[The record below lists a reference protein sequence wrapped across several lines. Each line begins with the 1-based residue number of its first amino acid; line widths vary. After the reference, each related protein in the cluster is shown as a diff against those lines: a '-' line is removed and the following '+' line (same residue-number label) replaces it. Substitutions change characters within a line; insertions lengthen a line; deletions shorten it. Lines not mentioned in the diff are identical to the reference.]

1 MDQLVVKDLTRTFT
15 GPAGDVTVLDGID
28 LTVARGEFV
37 AVMGQSG
44 SGKSTLLYNVSGM
57 DTPTSGGVLL
67 DGADIAGLT
76 GDELAD
82 IRLRRM
88 GFVFQHNHLLKNLT
102 IRDNILLPGYKAG
115 AMDREAL
122 LARAEQLMTQ
132 MGIADVAD
140 HAIQRVSGGQL
151 QRAAVCRALIN
162 DPVMLFA
169 DEPTGALNSRASAE
183 VIDIFNQVN
192 ADGATI
198 LMVTHDP
205 RIASRTDRIVY
216 LKDGRVA
223 DELTLGTYSDPAT
236 ARDRE
241 ETALQWLIDRGF

>member
-1 MDQLVVKDLTRTFT
+1 MQQLVVKELTKTFT

-28 LTVARGEFV
+28 LVVEEGEFV

-57 DTPTSGGVLL
+57 DAPTGGAVWL
-67 DGADIAGLT
+67 DGENLAAMSS
-76 GDELAD
+76 DELAD
-82 IRLRRM
+82 MRLRRM
-88 GFVFQHNHLLKNLT
+88 GFVFQHNYLLKNLT

-115 AMDREAL
+115 TLGEEAL
-122 LARAEQLMTQ
+122 LARADELMQ
-132 MGIADVAD
+132 RMGIAEVGD

-162 DPVMLFA
+162 DPAMLFA

-183 VIDIFNQVN
+183 VIGILNQVN
-192 ADGATI
+192 VDGATI

-205 RIASRTDRIVY
+205 KLAARTDRIVY
-216 LKDGRVA
+216 LKDGQVA
-223 DELTLGTYSDPAT
+223 DELVMGKYADTESRA
-236 ARDRE
+236 RE
-241 ETALQWLIDRGF
+241 ESALQWLIRKGF